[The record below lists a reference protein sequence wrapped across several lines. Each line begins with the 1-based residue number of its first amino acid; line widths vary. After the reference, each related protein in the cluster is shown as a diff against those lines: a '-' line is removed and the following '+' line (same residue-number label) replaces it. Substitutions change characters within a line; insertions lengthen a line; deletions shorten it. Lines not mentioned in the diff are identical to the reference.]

1 MTRISNRRT
10 LRGSKAGFT
19 LIELLVVIGIIA
31 VLVSILLPALN
42 RARTQADSVKCLAN
56 LRSLGQAMSL
66 YVSENKGWIPGSGLT
81 SGRHLW
87 TPNAGNTAAI
97 LVPGYGINNAPMVNE
112 ALDWAGPLAR
122 MMLLKDASLINND
135 PKARFLWYVNNV
147 DAFKCPSYYGVLAT
161 ANTSGGF
168 TDLGAQPAFSYNTAN
183 AFMLA
188 ANSAYPTGAGNGF
201 VGNVSTPG
209 IPYWSVPTGY
219 VPKITKVGSPAEKVF
234 MADGARRSRNFSPSA
249 FQITYGLAV
258 SLQTLNTNE
267 SMYTDWGPFTAN
279 TRSYGRT
286 SLPVNTASP
295 TALDTRVLSMR
306 HGKNAAKSSGGLVR
320 FNIVFYDG
328 HAENVDD
335 VTGANPNL
343 WLPRG
348 TTWAAA
354 LFNQAD
360 SSGTGARVM
369 YTDIKNKYV
378 PAGDFTAN

>member
-1 MTRISNRRT
+1 MRKNNRR
-10 LRGSKAGFT
+10 AFT
-19 LIELLVVIGIIA
+19 LVELLVVIGIIA

-42 RARTQADSVKCLAN
+42 RARAQADSVKCLAN
-56 LRSLGQAMSL
+56 LRSLGQAMIL
-66 YVSENKGWIPGSGLT
+66 YVGENKGWIPGSGLT

-87 TPNAGNTAAI
+87 VPNAAGTSAV
-97 LVPGYGINNAPMVNE
+97 LVTGYGINNAPLVNE

-122 MMLLKDASLINND
+122 MMQLKNSALLADD

-147 DAFKCPSYYGVLAT
+147 DAFKCPSYYGTIAT
-161 ANTSGGF
+161 ANTTGGF
-168 TDLGAQPAFSYNTAN
+168 TDLGPQPAFSYNTAN

-188 ANSAYPTGAGNGF
+188 PNASYPSGAGNGF

-209 IPYWSVPTGY
+209 GAPAGPYWTTPQGY
-219 VPKITKVGSPAEKVF
+219 VPRITKVGASSEKVF
-234 MADGARRSRNFSPSA
+234 MADGARRSRNFSASA

-267 SMYTDWGPFTAN
+267 SMYTDWGPFFAN

-306 HGKNAAKSSGGLVR
+306 HGKNAARSSGGLVR
-320 FNIVFYDG
+320 FNLVFFDG

-335 VTGANPNL
+335 VTGANPNW

-348 TTWAAA
+348 TVWAAA
-354 LFNQAD
+354 QFNQAD
-360 SSGTGARVM
+360 SSGTGAKQM

-378 PAGDFTAN
+378 PVGDFVAQ